1 MAPRKARTVA
11 LQVNVPVEV
20 AGELLAFLDRHGG
33 TLDGYLGA
41 LIERRLVEIRR
52 VEGLWPD
59 YPNRDRKREAKRANL
74 APGVY

>member
-20 AGELLAFLDRHGG
+20 AGELLAFLERHGG

-41 LIERRLVEIRR
+41 LIKRRLVEIRR
-52 VEGLWPD
+52 IEGRWPD
-59 YPNRDRKREAKRANL
+59 WPSYDQKREAKRANL
-74 APGVY
+74 RPEVL